1 MCQRERKR
9 EREREFNNENNKCKS
24 ESEFI
29 EKSYIRAR
37 ACPRKHTLP
46 VVIHAICVSD
56 FLPFRGQIFFPRVT
70 VNTDHSSLPRASFFH
85 AHFKIKREKSKRER
99 ERERSRRNSLSSWGA
114 VSRPSSGIE
123 MATTPRINSSDI
135 LNEGIRRP
143 LVNATRDEKWTDG
156 FVSINTEDTER
167 RCLRNTCLE

>member
-1 MCQRERKR
+1 MRANARFLSRNAIFVCLVIFCPVAGRFFSRES
-9 EREREFNNENNKCKS
+9 NCLIQIS
-24 ESEFI
+24 PHS
-29 EKSYIRAR
+29 RALLSF
-37 ACPRKHTLP
+37 A
-46 VVIHAICVSD
+46 
-56 FLPFRGQIFFPRVT
+56 RVLKPNARR
-70 VNTDHSSLPRASFFH
+70 V
-85 AHFKIKREKSKRER
+85 KERER
-99 ERERSRRNSLSSWGA
+99 ERERSHRNSLSSWGA